1 MANICSTTIYV
12 SGDEENIDKLFS
24 FLEDLDV
31 NNTKY
36 VSSKDIF
43 DFMET
48 PENEID
54 DYRSAVVFF
63 DREDKAIDMDSAWSE
78 PRVLINK
85 MAEHFGV
92 EMTWYAEEPGCGYYV
107 TNDHDFSIRS
117 EYMAV
122 LAGDEVFCN
131 NENEVIDAINKYL
144 DENYKDVPKIN
155 TLEDLKKEDYYDL
168 EINYFQYGLIDG

>member
-1 MANICSTTIYV
+1 MANTCSTTIYI
-12 SGDEENIDKLFS
+12 SGNEGNIDKLFS

-63 DREDKAIDMDSAWSE
+63 DRKDKAIDMDSAWSE

-92 EMTWYAEEPGCGYYV
+92 DMTWYAEEPGCGYYV
-107 TNDHDFSIRS
+107 TNDYDFSIRS
-117 EYMAV
+117 KYIAS
-122 LAGDEVFCN
+122 LAGDEVLCN
-131 NENEVIDAINKYL
+131 NEKEVIDAINKHL

-168 EINYFQYGLIDG
+168 EINHFKYDLIN

>member
-1 MANICSTTIYV
+1 MANTCSTTIYV
-12 SGDEENIDKLFS
+12 DGDDDNIKKLFS
-24 FLEDLDV
+24 FLSELDV
-31 NNTKY
+31 NDTKY
-36 VSSKDIF
+36 VPSKDIF

-63 DREDKAIDMDSAWSE
+63 DEEDKAIDMDSAWSE

-92 EMTWYAEEPGCGYYV
+92 EMTWYAEEPGCGYYI
-107 TNDHDFSIRS
+107 TNDHDFRYRS

-131 NENEVIDAINKYL
+131 DENEVIDAINKYL
-144 DENYKDVPKIN
+144 DENYKNVPKIN

-168 EINYFQYGLIDG
+168 EINHFKYDLVDG